1 MTITAKNFFQFFRT
15 TGLILGAALL
25 AACDQT
31 IGFGASST
39 RAVDARDTVKVALLA
54 PLGSGRAELD
64 FLGNSL
70 VNAARLANN
79 DLADVDLDIKVYPTG
94 GDAGR
99 AVSAAQQAINEGA
112 QVFVGPL
119 FSTAAAAVAPV
130 AAQNGVSVLSFSN
143 NTQVAGNNLY
153 LLGVTFESIA
163 ERVVGHAVANGQS
176 NIAVI
181 HSADPAGSAG
191 LNAANKAIARFGASF
206 AGSFP
211 YELSPQGISTSAP
224 TIARQVNAAG
234 ATAVVLT
241 DDPGA
246 GLVFLTPVLASSG
259 LNSKSTKFLGLTK
272 WNVPAEAAT
281 TPSMQGGVFATA
293 DPAIYGQFE
302 TRYTA
307 TYGAAPHNLAG
318 LAYDGVAAIGA
329 MVKDARSSGG
339 AALTREQITNPN
351 GFAGVNGV
359 FRLRN
364 DGGNDRGLA
373 LMQLRGGQAV
383 VIENAPR
390 SFGAPG
396 S

>member
-1 MTITAKNFFQFFRT
+1 MTITAKKFFQFFRT
-15 TGLILGAALL
+15 RSLLLGAFLL
-25 AACDQT
+25 AACDQS
-31 IGFGASST
+31 INFGASSIQ
-39 RAVDARDTVKVALLA
+39 AIDARSTVKVALLA
-54 PLGSGRAELD
+54 PLGSGRSELD
-64 FLGNSL
+64 FLGTSL

-79 DLADVDLDIKVYPTG
+79 DLANVDLDIRVYPTG

-99 AVSAAQQAINEGA
+99 AAAAAQQAVAEGA

-130 AAQNGVSVLSFSN
+130 AAQNGLSVLSFSN
-143 NTQVAGNNLY
+143 NTQVAGNNVY

-163 ERVVGHAVANGQS
+163 DRVVGHAVANGQ
-176 NIAVI
+176 NRIAVV

-191 LNAANKAIARFGASF
+191 LNAANRAIARYGASF
-206 AGSFP
+206 AGAFS
-211 YELSPQGISTSAP
+211 YELSPAGISSAAP
-224 TIARQVNAAG
+224 NIARQVNAAG
-234 ATAVVLT
+234 ASAVVLT

-259 LNSKSTKFLGLTK
+259 LDSKSTKFLGLTK

-281 TPSMQGGVFATA
+281 TPSMQGGVFAAA
-293 DPAIYGQFE
+293 DPSIYSQFE

-307 TYGAAPHNLAG
+307 TYGSAPHNLAG

-329 MVKDARSSGG
+329 MVRSARSTGG
-339 AALTREQITNPN
+339 SALTREQITNPN

-373 LMQLRGGQAV
+373 LIQLRGGQAV
-383 VIENAPR
+383 TIESAPR

>member
-1 MTITAKNFFQFFRT
+1 MTTTAEKIFRFFRT
-15 TGLILGAALL
+15 PTLLLGAVLL

-39 RAVDARDTVKVALLA
+39 RAVDARSTVKVALLA
-54 PLGSGRAELD
+54 PLGSGKQELD

-79 DLADVDLDIKVYPTG
+79 DLADVALDIKVYPTG
-94 GDAGR
+94 GNAGT
-99 AVSAAQQAINEGA
+99 AASAAQQAIAEGA
-112 QVFVGPL
+112 QIFVGPL
-119 FSTAAAAVAPV
+119 FSTAAASVAPV
-130 AAQNGVSVLSFSN
+130 AAQNGLSVLSFSN

-153 LLGVTFESIA
+153 LLGITFESIA

-176 NIAVI
+176 SIAVI
-181 HSADPAGSAG
+181 HSADPAGNAG
-191 LNAANKAIARFGASF
+191 LNAANKAIARFGANF

-211 YELSPQGISTSAP
+211 YELSPQGISTAAP
-224 TIARQVNAAG
+224 TIARQVAASG
-234 ATAVVLT
+234 ANAVVLT

-246 GLVFLTPVLASSG
+246 GLVFLTPVLASAG
-259 LNSKSTKFLGLTK
+259 LNAKSTKFLGLTK
-272 WNVPAEAAT
+272 WNIPVEAAS

-293 DPAIYGQFE
+293 DPGIYGQFE

-307 TYGAAPHNLAG
+307 TYGSAPHNLAG
-318 LAYDGVAAIGA
+318 LAYDGIAAVGA
-329 MVKDARSSGG
+329 MVKAARASGS
-339 AALTREQITNPN
+339 AALTREQITDPR

-373 LMQLRGGQAV
+373 LMQLRSGQSV
-383 VIENAPR
+383 VIESAPR
-390 SFGAPG
+390 SFGVQG